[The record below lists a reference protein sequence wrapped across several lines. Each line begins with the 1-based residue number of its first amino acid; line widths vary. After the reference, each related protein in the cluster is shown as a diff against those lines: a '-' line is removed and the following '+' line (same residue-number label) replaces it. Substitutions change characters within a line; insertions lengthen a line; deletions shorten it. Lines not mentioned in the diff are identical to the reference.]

1 MLKKLALFCALLCI
15 LAAFVSC
22 GAPAEGDRPVVVTT
36 LYPQYDFCKNIAGDS
51 VSLTLLLDPGVDAH
65 SYDPTPADVL
75 TLCSADL
82 LIYTGAD
89 MELWLDKLLASS
101 DVAGAVG
108 RGKLHLLDLSA
119 SVDLL
124 PLDEDEHEHDGHD
137 EHEHGAFDPHIWTSP
152 KNALKMCDAILTALC
167 DLDGADAALCR
178 ANHASYTAKLSAL
191 ADDLD
196 KLAET
201 AAGKT
206 VYFGGSFAFA
216 YLCRD
221 LSLSHRS
228 LYSGCAAHTE
238 PAPAAL
244 ASLIGDMRAA
254 GAPVILYDSPAEEK
268 IAQKIADETGA
279 DLLHLHAIHNISKD
293 ELARGEDYLSLMR
306 RDLEVLGKA
315 VAK

>member
-1 MLKKLALFCALLCI
+1 MLKKLALICALFCLF
-15 LAAFVSC
+15 AALVSC
-22 GAPAEGDRPVVVTT
+22 GAPAADNRPVVVTT

-65 SYDPTPADVL
+65 SYDPTPADLL

-101 DVAGAVG
+101 DVAGAVE

-124 PLDEDEHEHDGHD
+124 PLDEDEDEDEHAG
-137 EHEHGAFDPHIWTSP
+137 HEHGKFDPHIWTSP

-167 DLDGADAALCR
+167 ELDGVDAALCR
-178 ANHASYTAKLSAL
+178 ANCAAYTEKLSAL
-191 ADDLD
+191 ADDFD
-196 KLAET
+196 RLAET
-201 AAGKT
+201 AAGGRL
-206 VYFGGSFAFA
+206 YFGGSFAFA

-228 LYSGCAAHTE
+228 LYDGCAAHTE

-268 IAQKIADETGA
+268 IAKKIAAETGA
-279 DLLHLHAIHNISKD
+279 AVLRLHAIHNISKD
-293 ELARGEDYLSLMR
+293 ELAGGEDYLSLMR
-306 RDLEVLGKA
+306 RNLEVLGKA
-315 VAK
+315 LAQ